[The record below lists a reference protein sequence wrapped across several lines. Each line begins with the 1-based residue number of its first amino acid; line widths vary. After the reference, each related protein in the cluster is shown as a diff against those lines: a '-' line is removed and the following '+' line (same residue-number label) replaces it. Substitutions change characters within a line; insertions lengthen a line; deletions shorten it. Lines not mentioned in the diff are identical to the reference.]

1 MTLAIL
7 LGTLLG
13 ISLMCIP
20 LTIPLEKSE
29 DHKKV
34 KLSNKIL
41 FTSAL
46 ICITCAIL
54 LGIHIKWVSNYNGET
69 EKIEEIKIYNI
80 TSVDANYIQLGNE
93 TSIRYNDTDMTNVEL
108 KLSTDEYNNLAV
120 YIYTEETLPSTLGI
134 KNIRGR
140 YRYEVYLEEDLYED
154 INNIIEYKN
163 FKWVNDKEQ

>member
-1 MTLAIL
+1 MTTAIL
-7 LGTLLG
+7 LGITLG

-34 KLSNKIL
+34 KLANKIL
-41 FTSAL
+41 FTSAFM
-46 ICITCAIL
+46 CITCAIL

-69 EKIEEIKIYNI
+69 EKVEKVKLYNI
-80 TSVDANYIQLGNE
+80 TSIDANYIHAANE
-93 TSIRYNDTDMTNVEL
+93 TSIRYTETDTKNLEIKLSNNEYTNVV
-108 KLSTDEYNNLAV
+108 V

-140 YRYEVYLEEDLYED
+140 YRYEVYLEENLYKD
-154 INNIIEYKN
+154 VNNIIEYRN
-163 FKWVNDKEQ
+163 FKWVNDGK